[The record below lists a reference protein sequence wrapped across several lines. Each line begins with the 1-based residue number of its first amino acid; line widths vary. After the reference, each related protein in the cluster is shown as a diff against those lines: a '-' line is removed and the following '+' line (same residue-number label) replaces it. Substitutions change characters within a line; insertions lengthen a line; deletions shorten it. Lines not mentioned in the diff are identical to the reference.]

1 MARPGERAGGEAEDA
16 DGKAK
21 THGCGAARS
30 GRGLRPLAGALR
42 VPGAARGAGRRHHP
56 RLPRPGAPPRRPAPP
71 PDPCRQLRPS
81 PPALIGKLRSPG
93 AWAFCD
99 PTGCCPPASPL
110 GSSFLPPEIC
120 GAASSCQA
128 PESSGTALLGLT
140 THKNNV
146 IITPGSRP
154 GPEFCGFEPS
164 LQTALLPPHT

>member
-21 THGCGAARS
+21 THGCGAASS

-56 RLPRPGAPPRRPAPP
+56 RLPRPGAPPRP

-81 PPALIGKLRSPG
+81 PPALIGKLRPPR

-99 PTGCCPPASPL
+99 PTRCCPPASPL
-110 GSSFLPPEIC
+110 DSSFLSPEIC

-154 GPEFCGFEPS
+154 GPEFSCGFEPS